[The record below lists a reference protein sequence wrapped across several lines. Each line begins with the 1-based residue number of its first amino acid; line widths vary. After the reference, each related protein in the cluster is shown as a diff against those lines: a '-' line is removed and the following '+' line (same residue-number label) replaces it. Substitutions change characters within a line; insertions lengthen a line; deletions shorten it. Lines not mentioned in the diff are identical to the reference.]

1 MFLQQVAQCATDA
14 TGNLLASVTL
24 CSGGPST
31 AMHCKKIRTEY
42 MKRFRD
48 PQWSQFGQCYQ
59 ELLRYRLSRRL
70 LEQSHNPWLWPSE
83 EVSSDC
89 SSARSSPQQED
100 PPLPPQSNEVDVQK
114 QPSTVLAIPNR
125 SSAEPHTCGSDCKL
139 GVELVEKGSKPRDVN
154 EEKSVNRLR
163 PPNGH
168 KAMSRRDGSRK
179 FVGSPERTVPS
190 REIRHPFALYA
201 AGEKK
206 KDTGSQ
212 KTHNVCAPTSANEI
226 HDSALRA
233 KNRRQKEKRK
243 QLLQKQRSQ
252 TADAERNLIRKT
264 SQPENPWLTEYM
276 RCYSARAR

>member
-1 MFLQQVAQCATDA
+1 
-14 TGNLLASVTL
+14 
-24 CSGGPST
+24 
-31 AMHCKKIRTEY
+31 MHCKKIRTEY

-48 PQWSQFGQCYQ
+48 PQWSQFGQCYL

-83 EVSSDC
+83 EASSDC
-89 SSARSSPQQED
+89 SSDRRSPQQED
-100 PPLPPQSNEVDVQK
+100 PPFPAQITEVDVQS
-114 QPSTVLAIPNR
+114 QPSAELAVPNR
-125 SSAEPHTCGSDCKL
+125 SNAEPHICGSDCEL
-139 GVELVEKGSKPRDVN
+139 GVALVEKGSKPPDIN
-154 EEKSVNRLR
+154 EKNKSVNPLR
-163 PPNGH
+163 PPHGH
-168 KAMSRRDGSRK
+168 KALSRRSGSRK
-179 FVGSPERTVPS
+179 LVGSPERTVPS

-252 TADAERNLIRKT
+252 TADVERNLMRKT
-264 SQPENPWLTEYM
+264 SQSENPWLTEYM
-276 RCYSARAR
+276 RCYSARTR

>member
-1 MFLQQVAQCATDA
+1 
-14 TGNLLASVTL
+14 
-24 CSGGPST
+24 
-31 AMHCKKIRTEY
+31 MHCKKIRTEY

-59 ELLRYRLSRRL
+59 ELLRYRLNRRL

-83 EVSSDC
+83 AASSNCSSDC
-89 SSARSSPQQED
+89 RSTQQED
-100 PPLPPQSNEVDVQK
+100 PPQNNEVDVPN
-114 QPSTVLAIPNR
+114 QPTAEVAIPNR
-125 SSAEPHTCGSDCKL
+125 SSLEPHICGSDCKL
-139 GVELVEKGSKPRDVN
+139 GVELKEKGSKPRDVN
-154 EEKSVNRLR
+154 EKKTVNRLR
-163 PPNGH
+163 PPHGL
-168 KAMSRRDGSRK
+168 KALSRRDGSHK

-252 TADAERNLIRKT
+252 TADAERNLMRKT

-276 RCYSARAR
+276 RCYSARTR